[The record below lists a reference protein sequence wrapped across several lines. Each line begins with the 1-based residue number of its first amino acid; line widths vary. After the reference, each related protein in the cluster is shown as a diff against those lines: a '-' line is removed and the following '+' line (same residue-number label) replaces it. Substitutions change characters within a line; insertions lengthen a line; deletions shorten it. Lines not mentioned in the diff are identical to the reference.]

1 MNYRDRLSRYFEKTG
16 ESERPVAER
25 PDAPPPPASAPAPT
39 RTPTSAPPPPPA
51 AGDEEP
57 DFFFGVSDRRATFG
71 REWGG
76 EFRVLINQNVN
87 VHLVPRFN
95 EEMRRPDEL
104 PQFSIF
110 SNDARAG
117 ETDIVRY
124 EAVKDLDA
132 FDGAVF
138 YVSSAVYEGLVRE
151 LAAIAGRYP
160 EFPRLRDT
168 AYPDTLLVKLIATR
182 ILEHPLVQAERQY
195 DFTKRTF

>member
-1 MNYRDRLSRYFEKTG
+1 MNYRDRISRFFEREEG
-16 ESERPVAER
+16 DRPEAER
-25 PDAPPPPASAPAPT
+25 PAASPARAPRPAPPVAPPAGAS
-39 RTPTSAPPPPPA
+39 
-51 AGDEEP
+51 DEEP
-57 DFFFGVSDRRATFG
+57 DFFFGVSDRRATF
-71 REWGG
+71 RHEWGG

-95 EEMRRPDEL
+95 EEMRKLEEL

-110 SNDARAG
+110 ASDARAG
-117 ETDIVRY
+117 QTGIVHY

-138 YVSSAVYEGLVRE
+138 YVSSAAYDALVRE
-151 LAAIAGRYP
+151 LASIAERFP

-168 AYPDTLLVKLIATR
+168 AYADTQIVRLIATR

-195 DFTKRTF
+195 DFTKRSF